1 MDGELPRCAG
11 LAGAGR
17 GRNGAQ
23 LSGRVVRGASR
34 SRCGGIQDSEPGVL
48 QARQRGTSWLR
59 GESSGRRAERQRPPW
74 WEDPRVTGEAKGQRL
89 EPREAHGKSG
99 DAHRR
104 ALGAGEREGPPLRG
118 VSSVKE
124 TRGAAAGRAVGLRQ
138 RLHPAPPTG
147 EAGSRLLRG
156 PPHAPWGIEWRPQ
169 PPSIGCK
176 AHLPVVTTKN
186 VPGGGWGRRAEDS
199 CIKRRGVPCPE
210 SLEVFS
216 L

>member
-74 WEDPRVTGEAKGQRL
+74 WEDPRVTDGAKGQRL
-89 EPREAHGKSG
+89 EPREARGRSG
-99 DAHRR
+99 DAHHR

-124 TRGAAAGRAVGLRQ
+124 TGERPPAGWWGCGSVCTQRPPRARPGHVCCGVRPTHHGVSSGVPS
-138 RLHPAPPTG
+138 LHPLGA
-147 EAGSRLLRG
+147 
-156 PPHAPWGIEWRPQ
+156 
-169 PPSIGCK
+169 
-176 AHLPVVTTKN
+176 
-186 VPGGGWGRRAEDS
+186 RRTS
-199 CIKRRGVPCPE
+199 Q
-210 SLEVFS
+210 S
-216 L
+216 